1 MSGGSD
7 DQVHALFRKFD
18 TNGDGVLSLSEFRH
32 LLYALYAKKTS
43 HGQEEQMF
51 NALVRLGDG
60 AIRAEHLQE
69 MLYVFSERRKAD
81 VAKQRV
87 VGDGHI
93 LVGDGHPCAGEGAQD
108 GAAAE
113 DELARLAHTWVAVRK
128 TGDHTPHISLHTS
141 QDGGSHSRVE
151 E

>member
-1 MSGGSD
+1 M
-7 DQVHALFRKFD
+7 HALFRKFD

-32 LLYALYAKKTS
+32 LLHALYAKKTS
-43 HGQEEQMF
+43 DGQEEQMF

-60 AIRAEHLQE
+60 AIRADHLQE

-81 VAKQRV
+81 VAKQR
-87 VGDGHI
+87 DI
-93 LVGDGHPCAGEGAQD
+93 LVGDGHPCAGDGAQD

-128 TGDHTPHISLHTS
+128 THSELRSARDYPRGVHNS
-141 QDGGSHSRVE
+141 GSWK
-151 E
+151 